1 MRGHALLFHIETRLE
16 PRLQTSLH
24 PGHPLLPRC
33 LTVLAL
39 GLLLAGCRQL
49 ESIPY
54 TPPQTPESWLII
66 QPHVEMV
73 ILSRTVI
80 LVQPTTTAMVYAL
93 GLLGIGLGAYQLRI
107 RGGQRS
113 RLWWGVALILWGV
126 GALLAGTSYEAFSYH
141 IKCAGRAACLWTSGW
156 EIGYLL
162 LSVASVDSI
171 VLAQAY
177 ACAVGRARHRL
188 ALYAIAN
195 LALYAV
201 ALLVGT
207 LVPIRFLISFEFLL
221 VVTAP
226 SIILVILHN
235 TWRYRR
241 LKRRLD
247 RALLGTWAG
256 LVLTI
261 AAYFAYLISGLTQRL
276 WSRGHWFSEND
287 VLHLGLIA
295 WMIYIAL
302 ALAPHLA
309 DEPQPEVF

>member
-1 MRGHALLFHIETRLE
+1 MRGHDLPFHIETRLG
-16 PRLQTSLH
+16 PTLQTSPH
-24 PGHPLLPRC
+24 PRLSILRRT
-33 LTVLAL
+33 LTALAL

-49 ESIPY
+49 ESLPY
-54 TPPQTPESWLII
+54 TPPQTPESWLTI
-66 QPHVEMV
+66 QPHVELI
-73 ILSRTVI
+73 ILSRSVI

-93 GLLGIGLGAYQLRI
+93 GLLGIGVGVHLLRI
-107 RGGQRS
+107 GGGQRS

-162 LSVASVDSI
+162 LSVASVDAI

-177 ACAVGRARHRL
+177 ACAAGRARRRL
-188 ALYAIAN
+188 ALYAAAN
-195 LALYAV
+195 LALYAL

-207 LVPIRFLISFEFLL
+207 LIPIRFLISFEFLL

-226 SIILVILHN
+226 SIVLVIVHN
-235 TWRYRR
+235 AWRYRR
-241 LKRRLD
+241 LRRRLD
-247 RALLGTWAG
+247 RALLVIWAG
-256 LVLTI
+256 LALTI
-261 AAYFAYLISGLTQRL
+261 AAYFVYLISGLTQRL

-295 WMIYIAL
+295 WMIYIAI

-309 DEPQPEVF
+309 DEPQPGAS

>member
-1 MRGHALLFHIETRLE
+1 MRGHDFIPHAKTWLGTMLR
-16 PRLQTSLH
+16 TSPH
-24 PGHPLLPRC
+24 PHRPTLRRC
-33 LTVLAL
+33 LAALAL

-54 TPPQTPESWLII
+54 TPPQTPESWLSI
-66 QPHVEMV
+66 QPYVGLV

-80 LVQPTTTAMVYAL
+80 LVQPTTTALVYAL
-93 GLLGIGLGAYQLRI
+93 GLLGIGVGAYLLRI

-126 GALLAGTSYEAFSYH
+126 GALLAGTSYEAFSYY

-162 LSVASVDSI
+162 LSVASVDAI

-177 ACAVGRARHRL
+177 ACAAGRARRRL
-188 ALYAIAN
+188 SLYAAAN
-195 LALYAV
+195 LALYGV

-207 LVPIRFLISFEFLL
+207 LIPIRFLISFEFLL

-226 SIILVILHN
+226 SIVLVIVHN
-235 TWRYRR
+235 AWRYNR

-247 RALLGTWAG
+247 RVLLGTWAG
-256 LVLTI
+256 LALTI
-261 AAYFAYLISGLTQRL
+261 AAYFVYLISGFTQRL
-276 WSRGHWFSEND
+276 WSQGRWFSEND

-302 ALAPHLA
+302 ALAPQLA
-309 DEPQPEVF
+309 DEPQPGVS